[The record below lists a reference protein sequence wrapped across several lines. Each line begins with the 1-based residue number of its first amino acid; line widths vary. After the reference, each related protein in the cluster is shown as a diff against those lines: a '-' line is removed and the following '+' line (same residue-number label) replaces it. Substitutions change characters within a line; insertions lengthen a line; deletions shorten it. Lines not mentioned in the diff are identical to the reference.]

1 MRLPDGAAFK
11 LVYQCRGEAAHEETV
26 TVDSYQD
33 IDLYMYAAAG
43 FCGDCQT
50 EYKVNT
56 LVLDRIEVVV
66 EPHLQ
71 QSEPTYE

>member
-11 LVYQCRGEAAHEETV
+11 LVYQCRGDDAHEQTV
-26 TVDSYQD
+26 TVNEYQD

-43 FCGDCQT
+43 HCEECRT
-50 EYKVNT
+50 EYKLHT

-66 EPHLQ
+66 EPYLE
-71 QSEPTYE
+71 QSAPTHE

>member
-1 MRLPDGAAFK
+1 MRLPDGASFK

-33 IDLYMYAAAG
+33 IDMYMYAAEG
-43 FCGDCQT
+43 FCDECRT
-50 EYKVNT
+50 EYELQT

-66 EPHLQ
+66 EPHLK
-71 QSEPTYE
+71 QSASTYE